1 MDEMLTKGFP
11 AVDGVETTEDTE
23 DGFGFRKGVPDIG
36 GESAEG
42 NAESLREF
50 SEQPI
55 PVADDARAGH
65 DGYTVVT
72 AHDGPSADVI
82 GCLKEG
88 GPRRWVCFEEA
99 ERGEEATWTCTD
111 DCNNHVCIFS

>member
-55 PVADDARAGH
+55 PVADDARAGPR
-65 DGYTVVT
+65 G
-72 AHDGPSADVI
+72 
-82 GCLKEG
+82 G
-88 GPRRWVCFEEA
+88 GPPPA
-99 ERGEEATWTCTD
+99 ATASTRSIRPGLTPLAPCS
-111 DCNNHVCIFS
+111 C